1 MNAELINSEIDVP
14 EVSTALKVTGFIAV
28 AAYIGT
34 CYLAGCAV
42 GKWMNKR
49 NEKFSANGLHEV
61 AFSDTDH
68 Q

>member
-14 EVSTALKVTGFIAV
+14 EVSTSVKVTGFIAIAV
-28 AAYIGT
+28 YIGT
-34 CYLAGCAV
+34 CYLAGRAV
-42 GKWMNKR
+42 GNWMDKR

-61 AFSDTDH
+61 VFSETDH